1 MPTNLIHWYQKRAI
15 KIAPYLFVAP
25 NIILFLTFMIIPI
38 LFTFYISFQ
47 DWGIL
52 GEPDFVGLDNYTS
65 MLTDKVFWISLWNTV
80 YYTVGTV
87 PFEMALGLAGAIL
100 LNRKIPL
107 RPFFRSVFFAP
118 VVVSLVASGL
128 IWSWM
133 YNPNYGLINHLL
145 AMVGINGINWL
156 ASPAWAMPAV
166 IITTLWVRIGYC
178 LVIYL
183 AGLQAIP
190 ETLYEAAEIDGANSW
205 QKFWYM
211 TLPLLKNT
219 TIFVLVIE
227 VIHGFMVFDL
237 IYTMTNGGPGYSTTV
252 IVQYIYQKAF
262 VEGDMGYASAVG
274 TVFFL
279 MIMSLTALQLRLGR
293 EKG

>member
-1 MPTNLIHWYQKRAI
+1 MPTNLIHWYRKRAI
-15 KIAPYLFVAP
+15 KIAPYIFIAP
-25 NIILFLTFMIIPI
+25 NILLFLTFMIIPI

-47 DWGIL
+47 EWGIL
-52 GEPDFVGLDNYTS
+52 GEPVFVGLGNYIS
-65 MLTDKVFWISLWNTV
+65 MLSDKVFWISLWNTV

-87 PFEMALGLAGAIL
+87 PFEMVLGLAGAIL

-107 RPFFRSVFFAP
+107 RAFFRSVFFAP

-133 YNPNYGLINHLL
+133 YNPNYGLFNHLL
-145 AMVGINGINWL
+145 SMVGINGINWL
-156 ASPAWAMPAV
+156 ASPEWAMPAV

-190 ETLYEAAEIDGANSW
+190 GTLYEAAEIDGANSW

-262 VEGDMGYASAVG
+262 VEGDMGYASAIG

-293 EKG
+293 EKS